1 MPETNNN
8 WSCHYLIYLCNPLS
22 ASENLAKFEDVRAK
36 DGAPVTLAPSQPGNI
51 TPPGTPSTSAE
62 VL

>member
-1 MPETNNN
+1 M
-8 WSCHYLIYLCNPLS
+8 HLS

-36 DGAPVTLAPSQPGNI
+36 DGAPVTLAPSQPGNK